1 MVPGVVPSHGLCVSG
16 HVVEAV
22 LCACGLTCTA
32 AGDCHAHWLNSKKA
46 EVVKFLAIM
55 G

>member
-1 MVPGVVPSHGLCVSG
+1 MVSGVVPSRCLCVSG

-22 LCACGLTCTA
+22 CACALTCTA
-32 AGDCHAHWLNSKKA
+32 AGDYHAHWLNSKKA
-46 EVVKFLAIM
+46 EVSSILAIM